1 MKTENK
7 TNRVTGIL
15 KKIFLFIMV
24 FLIAG
29 IFTEVHP
36 VKADYEQYVKLKK
49 CYSSESCKVYITASV
64 KVDQYDWARIY
75 RADKSVSDGGTFKL
89 LDEFKIAGWTWWTDF
104 GGDGS
109 WYVSGSKNKVT
120 CYADDCMLDGE
131 VAFVDKS
138 ANPGHRYYY
147 KVVAK
152 SAGEKDWP
160 TITSNIL
167 STTTKLSAPDLT
179 RSYSLDGKN
188 IKIKWSQI
196 AKAKGYQVY
205 RYDGKTWK
213 RLRTI
218 QKGSALGC
226 TDKKTKAGKTYKY
239 KVRAYSEV
247 NGKRIYSNFSSVG
260 AVTLKN
266 PTVKGNY
273 KAGSV
278 YGPSLNNKELMQVRR
293 VVQSFQS
300 NYIKK
305 GMSDYEKARAAFFF
319 LRSNCKYARKG
330 WQYNGANTA
339 WGALVYGEAQCSGFA
354 RGMKALCD
362 AAGVKCYYVHA
373 NAKAYNP
380 SHQWVEVRI
389 SGKWYIVDA
398 QGGFFLVGSKT
409 WRNSMGMSWNTK
421 GLPKCSSSDY
431 KKAGFFGSII

>member
-1 MKTENK
+1 M
-7 TNRVTGIL
+7 
-15 KKIFLFIMV
+15 
-24 FLIAG
+24 
-29 IFTEVHP
+29 
-36 VKADYEQYVKLKK
+36 
-49 CYSSESCKVYITASV
+49 
-64 KVDQYDWARIY
+64 
-75 RADKSVSDGGTFKL
+75 
-89 LDEFKIAGWTWWTDF
+89 
-104 GGDGS
+104 
-109 WYVSGSKNKVT
+109 
-120 CYADDCMLDGE
+120 
-131 VAFVDKS
+131 
-138 ANPGHRYYY
+138 
-147 KVVAK
+147 
-152 SAGEKDWP
+152 
-160 TITSNIL
+160 
-167 STTTKLSAPDLT
+167 
-179 RSYSLDGKN
+179 
-188 IKIKWSQI
+188 
-196 AKAKGYQVY
+196 
-205 RYDGKTWK
+205 
-213 RLRTI
+213 
-218 QKGSALGC
+218 
-226 TDKKTKAGKTYKY
+226 GKTYKY

-260 AVTLKN
+260 TVALKN
-266 PTVKGNY
+266 PTVKGAY

-398 QGGFFLVGSKT
+398 QGGFFLVGSKN

>member
-1 MKTENK
+1 
-7 TNRVTGIL
+7 
-15 KKIFLFIMV
+15 
-24 FLIAG
+24 
-29 IFTEVHP
+29 
-36 VKADYEQYVKLKK
+36 
-49 CYSSESCKVYITASV
+49 
-64 KVDQYDWARIY
+64 
-75 RADKSVSDGGTFKL
+75 
-89 LDEFKIAGWTWWTDF
+89 
-104 GGDGS
+104 
-109 WYVSGSKNKVT
+109 
-120 CYADDCMLDGE
+120 
-131 VAFVDKS
+131 
-138 ANPGHRYYY
+138 
-147 KVVAK
+147 
-152 SAGEKDWP
+152 
-160 TITSNIL
+160 
-167 STTTKLSAPDLT
+167 
-179 RSYSLDGKN
+179 
-188 IKIKWSQI
+188 
-196 AKAKGYQVY
+196 
-205 RYDGKTWK
+205 
-213 RLRTI
+213 
-218 QKGSALGC
+218 
-226 TDKKTKAGKTYKY
+226 
-239 KVRAYSEV
+239 
-247 NGKRIYSNFSSVG
+247 
-260 AVTLKN
+260 
-266 PTVKGNY
+266 
-273 KAGSV
+273 
-278 YGPSLNNKELMQVRR
+278 MQVRR